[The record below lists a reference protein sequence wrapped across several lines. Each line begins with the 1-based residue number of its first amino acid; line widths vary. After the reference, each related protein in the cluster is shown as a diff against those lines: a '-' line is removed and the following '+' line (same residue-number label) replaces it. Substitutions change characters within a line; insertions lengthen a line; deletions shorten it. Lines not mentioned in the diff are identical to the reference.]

1 MTAKNEILE
10 RHLYPGYISLD
21 AVVLLRT
28 VTFWV
33 RTENKNSDDV
43 MTVIICKMSEI
54 SNCLILLG
62 LLSPSST
69 PLF

>member
-28 VTFWV
+28 ITFWV

-43 MTVIICKMSEI
+43 MTVIIRKMSEI